1 MSTKTRQGQAH
12 RDDTRS
18 ETLLEKMYRRT
29 FLKISGAAV
38 AAAAVPSIFL
48 RSRDA
53 WAAGVPK
60 IDRGGSPDLLET
72 DTTKTKFVYSVCLQ
86 CHSACGIRGKVDI
99 ANQRVLSIQ
108 GNPFHPC
115 CRDDEDGRPKMGE
128 KKITD
133 PAILKDAG
141 TICPKGIAGVE
152 ILYNPYRIL
161 TPLKRVG
168 ARGSGKWVS
177 LTYEQAI
184 KEIAAKMLPYW
195 TQGPDPAFKGDKTA
209 FLIDK
214 DNPSLGY
221 KNNQVALSI
230 GRLEHGQK
238 EFTDRWFKSG
248 FGSVNHRL
256 DHTSICETSH
266 HVGLDLVF
274 DYKKHHT
281 KPDFLQSKFVLL
293 IGTNILEAGFPAQT
307 MGRKIARAIKDNK
320 LEVAVAD
327 PRFSKIAAKA
337 KHWLPLIPAT
347 DAAMCFAIARR
358 WLDKSPDLSKDTG
371 NAVDS
376 KYLMQATKGAAEAA
390 GQLSNSDA
398 TRLVR
403 RDNGEYYRDKDGN
416 YMVWSGGKA
425 VSIGN
430 DPHKNAAKVTGTL
443 QTPSAGVDIGGV
455 KCDSVFAL
463 LHDVITAKTVD
474 GWAEICGIKAAKL
487 IAVADKMASFGK
499 MAGVEFYRGP
509 VQNTNGIY
517 NALACAMLN
526 TLRGNYDHKG
536 GVAVTGGSH
545 WHEMGGK
552 TTGQVPL
559 MTVAG
564 GYKHSGPRLDRA
576 KADFAKYKGKNEAY
590 PKRPWFP
597 LAKNGVWQELI
608 PSIGDK
614 YPYKCGVL
622 FSYWANPLHTT
633 PGQKHVGA
641 AILKDENALPLH
653 VVFDNDFGE
662 TACLADYIIPDT
674 TYLERYSTPHTAPVN
689 LMTFSGYRQPMV
701 GAYKDPKKPKYDEFQ
716 AAVGTCWQ
724 FEDIWI
730 GIALELSKLAN
741 RPFPGIGKDGIKAG
755 SDLFSTWD
763 WYEKILDNFVL
774 EHNDK
779 TGMKITRQDIIDC
792 GGAFAPPGPVYEK
805 VNGADAM
812 KKRFK
817 FSKSVHLYA
826 EPIAKTVD
834 YMVGKPGTAK
844 FLGLPQYLP
853 PADINNQPL
862 NDDPFQW
869 PFIPV
874 TYKAVQHKNAVT
886 TVCPTLMMLEPE
898 NYIEMNTADG
908 RDLSLETGDRVL
920 VTSPTNAIGEV
931 GKVRLTETVRPG
943 VIAVSMAFGRW
954 ETSAK
959 AHTVDGKKTGFD
971 PGRGKGVC
979 LNPVRRLDPVLGD
992 VVLQDKIGGSCSFS
1006 ETRVRITKLG

>member
-1 MSTKTRQGQAH
+1 MSTETHKRQDSAAMNLI
-12 RDDTRS
+12 R
-18 ETLLEKMYRRT
+18 KMHRRT
-29 FLKISGAAV
+29 FLKLSGAAV
-38 AAAAVPSIFL
+38 AAASVPSLFL

-53 WAAGVPK
+53 WAAGVPT
-60 IDRGGSPDLLET
+60 IYRGGMPDSLET

-86 CHSACGIRGKVDI
+86 CHSACGIRGKVDLKT
-99 ANQRVLSIQ
+99 NRLVSIQ
-108 GNPFHPC
+108 GNPFHPN
-115 CRDDEDGRPKMGE
+115 CRDDEDTRPTMAA
-128 KKITD
+128 KKIDD

-141 TICPKGIAGVE
+141 TICPKGLAGVE
-152 ILYNPYRIL
+152 VIYNPHRIL

-184 KEIAAKMLPYW
+184 KEIAAKLKPYW
-195 TQGPDPAFKGDKTA
+195 TQGPDPSFTGDKTA

-281 KPDFLQSKFVLL
+281 KPDFLQTKFVLL
-293 IGTNILEAGFPAQT
+293 IGANVLEAGFPAQT
-307 MGRKIARAIKDNK
+307 MSRKIIRAIKDNK

-327 PRFSKIAAKA
+327 PRFSKIAAKGQ
-337 KHWLPLIPAT
+337 HWLPLLPAT
-347 DAAMCFAIARR
+347 DAALCHAIARR
-358 WLDKSPDLSKDTG
+358 WLDKSPDLTKTTG
-371 NAVDS
+371 NAIDTE
-376 KYLMQATKGAAEAA
+376 YLLQATKGAAEAA

-398 TRLVR
+398 TWLVR
-403 RDNGEYYRDKDGN
+403 RDNGEYYTDKDGK
-416 YMVWSGGKA
+416 YYVWSGGKA
-425 VSIGN
+425 VDIGSS
-430 DPHKNAAKVTGTL
+430 PHGNTDKVTGTL
-443 QTPSAGVDIGGV
+443 MTPNAGVDIAGV
-455 KCDSVFAL
+455 TCDSVFAL
-463 LHDVITAKTVD
+463 LHDVITEETVD
-474 GWAEICGIKAAKL
+474 GWAAICGVPADKL
-487 IAVADKMASFGK
+487 IAVADKMASHGK

-536 GVAVTGGSH
+536 GVAVAGGGH
-545 WHEMGGK
+545 WHEEGGK
-552 TTGQVPL
+552 TAGQLKL

-564 GYKHSGPRLDRA
+564 AYSSGGPRLDRA

-608 PSIGDK
+608 PSIGDM
-614 YPYKCGVL
+614 YPYKCEVL

-641 AILKDENALPLH
+641 AILKDESKLPLH
-653 VVFDNDFGE
+653 VCFDNDFGE

-674 TYLERYSTPHTAPVN
+674 TFLERWSTPHTAPVN
-689 LMTFSGYRQPMV
+689 LMPFSGYRQPIV
-701 GAYKDPKKPKYDEFQ
+701 GAYKDPKNPKYNEFQ

-724 FEDIWI
+724 YEDIWI
-730 GIALELSKLAN
+730 GIALELSKLAS
-741 RPFPGIGKDGIKAG
+741 RPFPGIGADGLAKG
-755 SDLFSTWD
+755 KDLFSAWD
-763 WYEKILDNFVL
+763 WYKQILENFKL
-774 EHNDK
+774 EHNAV
-779 TGMKITRQDIIDC
+779 TGMKITEQDIIDH
-792 GGAFAPPGPVYEK
+792 GGAFAPPTYPIYEK
-805 VNGADAM
+805 ASGVDAM
-812 KKRFK
+812 KGRLK
-817 FSKSVHLYA
+817 FGASVHLYA

-834 YMVGKPGTAK
+834 YMVGKPGTGK
-844 FLGLPQYLP
+844 FSGLPVHLP
-853 PADINNQPL
+853 SRDINNNL
-862 NDDPFQW
+862 IDDDPYQW
-869 PFIPV
+869 PFLTV
-874 TYKAVQHKNAVT
+874 TYKGVQHKNAVT

-898 NYIEMNTADG
+898 NFIEMNTADG
-908 RDLSLETGDRVL
+908 RDLGLETGDRVL
-920 VTSPTNAIGEV
+920 VTSPTNAIGEI

-954 ETSAK
+954 ETSSK
-959 AHTVDGKKTGFD
+959 AHQIDGKKTGFD
-971 PGRGKGVC
+971 PGRGAGVC
-979 LNPVRRLDPVLGD
+979 LNPVQRLDPVLGD
-992 VVLQDKIGGSCSFS
+992 VVLQDKIGGSCSYS
-1006 ETRVRITKLG
+1006 ETRVRITKVA